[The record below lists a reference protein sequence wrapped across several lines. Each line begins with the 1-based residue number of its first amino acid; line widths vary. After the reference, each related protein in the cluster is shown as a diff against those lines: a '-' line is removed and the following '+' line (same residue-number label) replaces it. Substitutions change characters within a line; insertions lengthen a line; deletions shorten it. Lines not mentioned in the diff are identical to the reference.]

1 MNGMPEY
8 ILSVDIGTQG
18 CKAALFDE
26 SLRREAVSFAPL
38 EVCSPRAGVAWQ
50 EPEKIYQGFLAAVR
64 QLLAG
69 SRVKPENIAAVGI
82 DGQMAGIMGVDA
94 DGKAATLYDSW
105 LDTRCS
111 RYVERMREQCGQKV
125 TQITGGPVSFTHGPK
140 ILWLK
145 QEKPEVYKKVCKFVT
160 IGAYITGRITGLRG
174 EESFFDH
181 TGMQY
186 SGFGDNL
193 RREWSDELLDT
204 FGVERGK
211 MARILSPFEI
221 AGRITPAFAAVSGLV
236 QGTPVI
242 AGCGDTAASI
252 YGAEVLET
260 GALLDCAGTAS
271 VLCSQ
276 AEEYTPDVTHQVITL
291 MCAPEQG
298 QWYPMAYI
306 NGGGL
311 CVRWARDN
319 LSGAGGCTYE
329 ELEREAAAVPAG
341 SDGLYCIPHFAGR
354 VLPYHPG
361 LRGGFVGMN
370 WNHTRGHLYRSVL
383 EGIAYEYAF
392 YLSVLKEMYPRYVF
406 GKLYTMGG
414 GAKSRLFG
422 QIKADVLGAD
432 TIVCEE
438 VDTALRG
445 TAKIAAKAVGVQNVT
460 AEKSKSNQTRSNR
473 LQCNQS
479 GERDR
484 QESCIKVQKD
494 NREVYDEMAAGYVG
508 LLEKL
513 ESFYGNG
520 R

>member
-1 MNGMPEY
+1 MNRMPEY

-26 SLRREAVSFAPL
+26 SLERKAVSFAPL

-50 EPEKIYQGFLAAVR
+50 EPEKIYEGFLTAVR
-64 QLLAG
+64 QLLAE
-69 SRVKPENIAAVGI
+69 SRIKPDEIAVVGI

-94 DGKAATLYDSW
+94 AGEAVTVYDSW

-111 RYVERMREQCGQKV
+111 RYVELMRDRCGQKV

-145 QEKPEVYKKVCKFVT
+145 QEQPQLYQKVCKFVT
-160 IGAYITGRITGLRG
+160 VGAYITGRITGLRG
-174 EESFFDH
+174 EEFYFDH
-181 TGMQY
+181 TGIQY
-186 SGFGDNL
+186 SGFGDNV
-193 RREWSDELLDT
+193 RREWSDELLDA
-204 FGVERGK
+204 FGVERDK
-211 MARILSPFEI
+211 MARIVSPFEV
-221 AGRITPAFAAVSGLV
+221 AGRITPAFAAASGLM

-252 YGAEVLET
+252 YGAGVLET
-260 GALLDCAGTAS
+260 GTLLDCAGTAS
-271 VLCSQ
+271 VLCSR
-276 AEEYTPDVTHQVITL
+276 AEEYTPDTERQVITL

-354 VLPYHPG
+354 VLPYHPS
-361 LRGGFVGMN
+361 LRGSFVGMN

-383 EGIAYEYAF
+383 EGIAYEYGV
-392 YLSVLKEMYPRYVF
+392 YLSALKEMYPQYAFKR
-406 GKLYTMGG
+406 LYTMGG

-422 QIKADVLGAD
+422 QIKADVLGVD
-432 TIVCEE
+432 VTVCDE

-445 TAKIAAKAVGVQNVT
+445 TAQIAARAVGITQDDHIERNNGLHCNRKT
-460 AEKSKSNQTRSNR
+460 AEKEKSEET
-473 LQCNQS
+473 
-479 GERDR
+479 
-484 QESCIKVQKD
+484 CIRA
-494 NREVYDEMAAGYVG
+494 NRENSVLYEKMEAGYVR
-508 LLEKL
+508 LLEKM
-513 ESFYGNG
+513 EAFYE
-520 R
+520 

>member
-1 MNGMPEY
+1 M
-8 ILSVDIGTQG
+8 SVDIGTQG
-18 CKAALFDE
+18 CKAALFDQN
-26 SLRREAVSFAPL
+26 LRREAVSFAPL

-50 EPEKIYQGFLAAVR
+50 DPENIYEGFLTAVR

-69 SRVKPENIAAVGI
+69 SRVKPGEIAAVGI

-94 DGKAATLYDSW
+94 DGKAVTPYDSW

-111 RYVERMREQCGQKV
+111 RYVEHMRERCGQKV

-145 QEKPEVYKKVCKFVT
+145 QEHPERYQKVCKFVT
-160 IGAYITGRITGLRG
+160 VAAYITGRITGLRG
-174 EESFFDH
+174 EAFFFDH

-211 MARILSPFEI
+211 MARILSPFEVV
-221 AGRITPAFAAVSGLV
+221 GRITPAFAAVSGLV

-271 VLCSQ
+271 VLCSR
-276 AEEYTPDVTHQVITL
+276 AEEYTPDVAHQVITL

-319 LSGAGGCTYE
+319 LSGACGGTYE

-354 VLPYHPG
+354 VLPYHPD
-361 LRGGFVGMN
+361 LRGGFVGMS

-392 YLSVLKEMYPRYVF
+392 YLSALREMYPGYAF

-422 QIKADVLGAD
+422 QIKADVLGVEV
-432 TIVCEE
+432 TVCEE

-445 TAKIAAKAVGVQNVT
+445 TARIAAQAVGVHNASDYT
-460 AEKSKSNQTRSNR
+460 AQSNLSKEKELEGQGKSIKAQAENR
-473 LQCNQS
+473 A
-479 GERDR
+479 EYA
-484 QESCIKVQKD
+484 K
-494 NREVYDEMAAGYVG
+494 MAAGYVK
-508 LLEKL
+508 LVENLED
-513 ESFYGNG
+513 FYGG
-520 R
+520 RR